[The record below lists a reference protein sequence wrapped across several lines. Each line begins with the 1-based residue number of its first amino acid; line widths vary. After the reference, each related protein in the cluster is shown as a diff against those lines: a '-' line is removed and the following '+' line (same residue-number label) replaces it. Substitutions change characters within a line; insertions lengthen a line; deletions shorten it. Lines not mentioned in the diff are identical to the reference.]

1 MCAFLYFFF
10 AIGLQGVLIFWEY
23 FLRVWDV
30 KNAMQDEELSGILD
44 GILLAVLSGAQVRR
58 VL

>member
-1 MCAFLYFFF
+1 M
-10 AIGLQGVLIFWEY
+10 
-23 FLRVWDV
+23 